1 MKLDDFLKEKAF
13 SKYKNGIDRIK
24 EDFIN
29 SGYERF
35 LCRQTLVE
43 WDDAKKTDIKEINA
57 EKYVVNKNVASFIK
71 QFSKIQI

>member
-43 WDDAKKTDIKEINA
+43 WDDAKK
-57 EKYVVNKNVASFIK
+57 
-71 QFSKIQI
+71 QI